1 MDNNSQIKFSW
12 GTFCRRAI
20 TDQNT
25 GEMSIIDVVPAL
37 EVEQVVPL
45 NVNSDDLKV
54 PIPLGTMYLTSVFKR
69 LDDSDN
75 EISEDLSIE
84 FSQTGL
90 PSVLIE
96 VKAFMRSTDS
106 SVFINLDLQ
115 GLLLIVTSLDVSRYS
130 FEVVYRVRDQELGR
144 LILPVVVK
152 FKLLN
157 DE

>member
-96 VKAFMRSTDS
+96 VKAFKRSTDS